1 MVKFSS
7 NLHSRNKLN
16 ISSGTCQVVRALM
29 FSIFF
34 LVASLMFSM
43 LVSLLSGLPRCVT
56 PPFVLLFCVFLFDM
70 LNALFVWIVESD
82 SYPQPA
88 KDSSRNKDKE
98 KKRSLVGQQNS
109 RSDRYDFSLVWR
121 SYFSQNECFLFL
133 VPELHQHL
141 RLAFRTMELVQLQN
155 LCKRDPAS
163 YKDEFM
169 LQYKHFQTELQIFQL
184 KPAKDSEMFRSLITF
199 VSHVCNSS
207 FVVGGCYSC

>member
-98 KKRSLVGQQNS
+98 KKRSLVGRKQQEWS
-109 RSDRYDFSLVWR
+109 VRFLIGLKELFFPECVFS
-121 SYFSQNECFLFL
+121 CFLFRA
-133 VPELHQHL
+133 PTL
-141 RLAFRTMELVQLQN
+141 RLASAHHGVG
-155 LCKRDPAS
+155 AAA
-163 YKDEFM
+163 
-169 LQYKHFQTELQIFQL
+169 
-184 KPAKDSEMFRSLITF
+184 KPL
-199 VSHVCNSS
+199 
-207 FVVGGCYSC
+207 